1 MFRNPKRGTRET
13 LLPHSGNG
21 RGGGGGLYGT
31 ARMTP
36 KASLSKSF
44 IATMMWALVRLSMFS
59 GAGGFYGAL
68 QCGDGR
74 LDKLPAFVLLPTIR
88 AACVLQIADHPRS
101 MYWLAHIHTHI
112 ADDCC
117 CDLCAFGSS

>member
-1 MFRNPKRGTRET
+1 MFRNPKRSSQDT

-44 IATMMWALVRLSMFS
+44 IAIIIWALVR
-59 GAGGFYGAL
+59 
-68 QCGDGR
+68 
-74 LDKLPAFVLLPTIR
+74 V
-88 AACVLQIADHPRS
+88 ACVWRLLLLS
-101 MYWLAHIHTHI
+101 
-112 ADDCC
+112 C
-117 CDLCAFGSS
+117 SSFFWGFA